1 MRALNRAFERALDHS
16 DKRDNIAELLSCI
29 GDELRCDRIC
39 VFEVNDEN
47 KCAKTY
53 EWTHRSLEGDR
64 IFWQNLSE
72 AVFNAWYERLQK
84 HEIITVL
91 DTDELKAY
99 DPDVYRVFT
108 EQGIHRAVV
117 SGLSFHGKA
126 FGFFVLENP
135 SDDAFADRELLIPGL
150 RYVLSSMVYS
160 EHLVRRLMRIGY
172 KDSLTGAGN
181 RLALQEH
188 LSNIEAKKSLSII
201 YCDVIGWRNGQNKQ
215 HHLEIEQTV
224 FRTAQLLLE
233 AFGEG
238 HVFRTAVSELLVVME
253 QESEAVY
260 EEELLRIKVL
270 LREHN
275 LLVAIASL
283 WKSKVDKPVDT
294 LLHSVHQVLLPKR
307 RMLAAHRDPE
317 TRTVEPEGGHEDFAQ
332 IDMIRGNEFFK
343 KADVFLSELF
353 EESVATI
360 VFDINHFKLYN
371 DIFGRKAG
379 NTYLENLARTVVVI
393 AEKFGGICGYTGG
406 DTFCAILPSE
416 KKDYRDFVTEADTI
430 YGMLDSPE
438 GFATVL
444 GIYFSSDRRESVTS
458 MYDRALGALHDI
470 KGEFLRGYHFYSK
483 ETYDHQK
490 EDQMVILDVKDG
502 LRNNEFVFYVQPQVL
517 VSNSK
522 IIGGEALVRWNHKG
536 KLIPPV
542 KFIPILEK
550 TGYIY
555 QIDCNVWE
563 NVAKWLHDVKERG
576 IDPVP
581 ISVNVS
587 RVDFYFADIAEHFIN
602 LVEKYE
608 LSPSLIGIEITESA
622 LTDNMNTIL
631 EAIKRMREYGFH
643 VLMDD
648 FGSGSSSLSMLH
660 TMDVDVL
667 KTDMQFLA
675 GNDDHDERGMN
686 LVRTI
691 VTMAK
696 SLGMTVVSEGVETA
710 WQKDMLVDMD
720 CNYAQG
726 YYFYRPMPVQEF
738 EKLIADKSNVEL
750 GGKSIKAIM
759 ATKEAKRK
767 QEK

>member
-1 MRALNRAFERALDHS
+1 MKALNRAFERALDHS
-16 DKRDNIAELLSCI
+16 EKKDNIAELLSCI
-29 GDELRCDRIC
+29 GEELSCDRIC
-39 VFEVNDEN
+39 VFEVNEEDKDK
-47 KCAKTY
+47 KCVKTY
-53 EWTHRSLEGDR
+53 EWVHRSIRHDR
-64 IFWQNLSE
+64 IFWQSLSDT
-72 AVFNAWYERLQK
+72 VFDAWYGRLQQ
-84 HEIITVL
+84 HEIITVT
-91 DTDELKAY
+91 DTDDLKEY

-117 SGLSFHGKA
+117 SGLAFHGKA

-135 SDDAFADRELLIPGL
+135 SDDAFSDRDLLMPGL

-172 KDSLTGAGN
+172 KDSLTGVGN

-188 LSNIEAKKSLSII
+188 LYQIEEKSSLSII
-201 YCDVIGWRNGQNKQ
+201 YFDVIGWRNGEGKQ

-224 FRTAQLLLE
+224 FRTAKLLAELY
-233 AFGEG
+233 GEH
-238 HVFRTAVSELLVVME
+238 HVFRTAVTELLVVTE
-253 QESEAVY
+253 QESEILY
-260 EEELLRIKVL
+260 EEELMRIKVL

-275 LLVAIASL
+275 LLVAVASL
-283 WKSKVDKPVDT
+283 WKANVDKPVDA

-317 TRTVEPEGGHEDFAQ
+317 TVPIKLDENHDDFAK
-332 IDMIRGNEFFK
+332 IDMMRGNEFFQ
-343 KADVFLSELF
+343 KAEAFLGELF

-371 DIFGRKAG
+371 DIFGRQAG
-379 NTYLENLARTVVVI
+379 NTYLENLAAAVDKI
-393 AEKFGGICGYTGG
+393 AERYNGVCGYTGG
-406 DTFCAILPSE
+406 DTFCAFIPSE
-416 KKDYRDFVTEADTI
+416 KKDYRDFVTEADAI

-444 GIYFSSDRRESVTS
+444 GIYFSTDRRESVTS
-458 MYDRALGALHDI
+458 MYDRALGALHNI
-470 KGEFLRGYHFYSK
+470 KGEFLKGYHFYSQ
-483 ETYDHQK
+483 ETHDHQK

-502 LRNNEFVFYVQPQVL
+502 LRNNEFIFYVQPQVL

-522 IIGGEALVRWNHKG
+522 IIGGEALVRWMHKG

-555 QIDCNVWE
+555 QIDCAVWE
-563 NVAKWLHDVKERG
+563 HVAQWLSDVKKRG
-576 IDPVP
+576 IEPVP

-602 LVEKYE
+602 LVKKYE
-608 LSPSLIGIEITESA
+608 LNPSMIGIEITESA

-631 EAIKRMREYGFH
+631 DAIKRMREYGFH

-696 SLGMTVVSEGVETA
+696 NLGMTVVSEGVETE
-710 WQKDMLVDMD
+710 WQKDMLVDMNA
-720 CNYAQG
+720 NYAQG
-726 YYFYRPMPVQEF
+726 YYFYRPMPVEEF
-738 EKLIADKSNVEL
+738 EKLLADPNNVEY
-750 GGKSIKAIM
+750 GGKSIKN
-759 ATKEAKRK
+759 KLGLGK
-767 QEK
+767 